1 MGRNKNYKF
10 LKLFISILFSF
21 LILSSPGRAQE
32 EQLIDCLAAIVN
44 GLPVSLFDL
53 KVAESFRLLEADSEI
68 YNDREK
74 LLDEYVNHLL
84 VLELAR
90 GQLGVSQKEL
100 AQEIDRL
107 KKTYGEQELEEKL
120 TALGMKENDLT
131 PYLQNKILYDKIINS
146 RFNQKMYVSLKEIE
160 DYYNK
165 IYVPEEKARGRT
177 PAELVNALDEIEAHL
192 QKIKAGQQLQEWLQ
206 ELRQRADITLYQEC
220 IKKIK

>member
-1 MGRNKNYKF
+1 VLFIMDRNKNYKF

-192 QKIKAGQQLQEWLQ
+192 QKGIL
-206 ELRQRADITLYQEC
+206 
-220 IKKIK
+220 